1 MRLELSGRHLDI
13 TPGHR
18 RMVASKLTRL
28 ERLLNDAAVSA
39 QVVLSEVKIGC
50 RANVSLHARD
60 EKFLHGTGEGETF
73 AQAVT
78 VAVDKLVSQS
88 QKVKG
93 KWQERKRRPAR
104 RNKRAVATVEPS
116 GANARSRT
124 APRTGT
130 RKV

>member
-18 RMVASKLTRL
+18 RMVVGKLKRL

-39 QVVLSEVKIGC
+39 QVVLADAKVGC
-50 RANVSLHARD
+50 RATVSLHARD
-60 EKFLHGTGEGETF
+60 EKFLHGAGEGATF
-73 AQAVT
+73 GQAVT
-78 VAVDKLVSQS
+78 VAVDKLVSQG
-88 QKVKG
+88 QTVKG

-104 RNKRAVATVEPS
+104 AKRAVATLEP
-116 GANARSRT
+116 A
-124 APRTGT
+124 APRTRTKTDTRART

>member
-18 RMVASKLTRL
+18 RMVVSKLKRL

-39 QVVLSEVKIGC
+39 QVVLAEAKVGC
-50 RANVSLHARD
+50 RATVTLHARD
-60 EKFLHGTGEGETF
+60 EKFLHGTGEGENF
-73 AQAVT
+73 GQAVT
-78 VAVDKLVSQS
+78 VAVAKLVSQS
-88 QKVKG
+88 QTVKG

-104 RNKRAVATVEPS
+104 AKRAVATLEP
-116 GANARSRT
+116 AAAPKRVRT
-124 APRTGT
+124 AARPRT